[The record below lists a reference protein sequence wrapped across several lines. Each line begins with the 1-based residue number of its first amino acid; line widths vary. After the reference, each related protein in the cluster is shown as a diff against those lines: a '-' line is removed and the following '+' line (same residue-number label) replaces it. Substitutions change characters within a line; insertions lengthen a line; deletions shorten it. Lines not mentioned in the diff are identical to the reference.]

1 MAFNFIVI
9 LNLFLLLSFSAA
21 PHLRCCARAF
31 SGSASGS
38 CSPVAV
44 RGLLVARLLSRRAG
58 SRAVVAARWL
68 WGPWVS
74 VAAAQLRVSCG
85 LLA

>member
-9 LNLFLLLSFSAA
+9 LNLFLSVSFLAA
-21 PHLRCCARAF
+21 PRLRRCARAF

-44 RGLLVARLLSRRAG
+44 RGLLVARAPRCAASLEACGLTGCGCG
-58 SRAVVAARWL
+58 SLALGPVGFGSCSTAAR
-68 WGPWVS
+68 
-74 VAAAQLRVSCG
+74 
-85 LLA
+85 